1 MGAEVKQ
8 AYYKTVLGA
17 KTVSSQEGMLAL
29 LDRFIETAAARYQAG
44 AVPYL
49 DVLRARVEKARA
61 QNELLEA
68 RNELRTDKVR
78 LNILIGR
85 KGDKPLELTIGLAY
99 VAPAGDL
106 AAVRKEALDYS

>member
-29 LDRFIETAAARYQAG
+29 LDRFIETAAARYQA
-44 AVPYL
+44 VPYL

-85 KGDKPLELTIGLAY
+85 RGDEPLELTIGLAY